1 MSKWQ
6 RVKLSDV
13 SESVLGK
20 MLDQNKNKGEY
31 QPYLANIDVRWGE
44 FDLDHL
50 GKMKFEKHEEE
61 RYGLQYGDL
70 LVCEGGEP
78 GRCAIW
84 KNQIPNMKFQKA
96 LHRVRANLSVLDNRF
111 LFYWFLLAGKTGE
124 LEQYFTGATIKH
136 MPRQKLKEVK
146 IFLPP
151 LEVQRKIADVL
162 SAYDD
167 LIENNRKQ
175 IKLLE
180 EAAQRLYKEWFID
193 LRFPGHENT
202 KIIDGIPEGW
212 EKKPI
217 SAIAEYLNG
226 FAFKPS
232 DWQKEG
238 KPIIKIKEMNQGV
251 SDDTPR
257 NNGANIPLKYLIR
270 CGDILFSWSA
280 TLSVM
285 IWNQEDGWLN
295 QHLFKVTPVKGFSR
309 EFVLQ
314 AIANTLNEFQNLTTG
329 ATMKHIQRGKLDE
342 VFINV
347 PTSLVMNRFAAYTE
361 PIRNKILILSKQIE
375 DIQETRNRLLPKL
388 MTGELEVE

>member
-193 LRFPGHENT
+193 LRFPGYETTPIVNGIPDGWERKTVVQLLNKIKRT
-202 KIIDGIPEGW
+202 KQVQAADYLDAGLFPIID
-212 EKKPI
+212 
-217 SAIAEYLNG
+217 
-226 FAFKPS
+226 
-232 DWQKEG
+232 Q
-238 KPIIKIKEMNQGV
+238 
-251 SDDTPR
+251 
-257 NNGANIPLKYLIR
+257 
-270 CGDILFSWSA
+270 
-280 TLSVM
+280 
-285 IWNQEDGWLN
+285 
-295 QHLFKVTPVKGFSR
+295 SR
-309 EFVLQ
+309 EFVAGYTNDSETVIRSSQPLIVFGDHTRILKLISFPFAKGADGTQ
-314 AIANTLNEFQNLTTG
+314 IIMSNNENMPQHLFYC
-329 ATMKHIQRGKLDE
+329 
-342 VFINV
+342 
-347 PTSLVMNRFAAYTE
+347 SLREIDLSNYHYARHFKYLKSE
-361 PIRNKILILSKQIE
+361 SILIPPVKTAQKIEKLLSNFFTK
-375 DIQETRNRLLPKL
+375 IQQCRNIIIKSEVVKNVLLHKVMHGNL
-388 MTGELEVE
+388 I